1 MKNIN
6 HLHDATLIDVILNWE
21 SGDVIISLKPS
32 DEILNIFILPV
43 SECSMLKITRDL
55 PWGKSVS
62 VNDVTIN
69 EDIENVYCA
78 IKMQS
83 GDKIEVVGQKIQL
96 TSS

>member
-1 MKNIN
+1 MKNIS

-21 SGDVIISLKPS
+21 SGDVVISLKPS
-32 DEILNIFILPV
+32 DEILNMFILRV
-43 SECSMLKITRDL
+43 LECSMVNITRDL

-62 VNDVTIN
+62 VNEVTIN
-69 EDIENVYCA
+69 EDIENVYCS
-78 IKMQS
+78 IEMQS

>member
-1 MKNIN
+1 
-6 HLHDATLIDVILNWE
+6 
-21 SGDVIISLKPS
+21 
-32 DEILNIFILPV
+32 
-43 SECSMLKITRDL
+43 MLKITRDL

>member
-32 DEILNIFILPV
+32 DGILNMFILRV
-43 SECSMLKITRDL
+43 LECSMLKITRDL